1 MNDGNCMSED
11 IHINTQK
18 FFSQHPV
25 TYESEREETIITK
38 NYLQNFNMPQAYQK
52 FVNTVILFC
61 GKYIITEVSQ
71 WKISHLLL
79 QGYHRFSSRYSI
91 RYCKSSDV
99 TTRPRI
105 PALLKA
111 LKIAGLTSYT
121 FFIPGVDALSDF
133 DLKKSVPA
141 VYSQLAQNAIVASFG
156 VLCSGDGGR
165 PPLSALPHGP
175 LSSISSAVWLWR
187 VRADSGNELRYWSF
201 EEFEYELVTTPGGI
215 MKQSAIEAMPG
226 IAAVFVTYTMYFL
239 SFLESHE
246 WRWALTVSGAGLA
259 SEGSRLLAT
268 WLAAMSV
275 ESVYKMPSDLEGD
288 NLRFHVTSEGHN
300 RSFIEYH
307 DGKLRPT
314 IRWQRFTE
322 MNTTV
327 KCSLGGHAEYTW
339 QWNNIE
345 KAILSFLL
353 FFMSAIL
360 AIFSTGALVA
370 SEDSSLI
377 GGFLS
382 FMICY
387 CATGKL
393 KSDVPTDAPHPDVY
407 KTMLS
412 ATRIG
417 MIVGMICESTP
428 SEMTSRDFVTYSLL
442 CKSGTLTYD
451 GKKYQAYIPERRKEI
466 EMHEIYRRYAEL
478 NPVISRIFD
487 SPEEYNGGFVML
499 EIADAL
505 YCRAILLIRHVHSC
519 RCKEPSVR
527 GRVCNVDTG
536 HFLSGLLLVS
546 DHIECPNVFAL
557 LNGIRSWMNHEQLL
571 WSIIGAKVT
580 LEMMVLPHLKAQLES
595 SNTLDLALRICHMA
609 MYENVPSG
617 DMLEAVPTA
626 LYYLLTGKTVLGH
639 ATARVVENAIE
650 EFGTANI
657 LPDLN
662 EVVLRLDD
670 NYTIHCKAKL
680 HPWPG
685 GFIPILVKDA
695 VTDQPANYNM
705 AHAAFYKMLN
715 RQALHYGDTPYF
727 SRLTIT

>member
-1 MNDGNCMSED
+1 MNDDKCMDEDKQLNTRKIFSE
-11 IHINTQK
+11 QSVAYK
-18 FFSQHPV
+18 SK
-25 TYESEREETIITK
+25 RKETMITK
-38 NYLQNFNMPQAYQK
+38 DYRQHSNTPQANQK
-52 FVNTVILFC
+52 SVNIVILLY
-61 GKYIITEVSQ
+61 GKNVITVLSEL
-71 WKISHLLL
+71 KISLLVL
-79 QGYHRFSSRYSI
+79 YGYHYFTSRCGI
-91 RYCKSSDV
+91 RDCKSSDIMAK
-99 TTRPRI
+99 PRI

-111 LKIAGLTSYT
+111 LKIASLTSYI
-121 FFIPGVDALSDF
+121 FFIPGVNALSDF
-133 DLKKSVPA
+133 DLKKTVPA

-187 VRADSGNELRYWSF
+187 VRKDGGNEQRYWSF
-201 EEFEYELVTTPGGI
+201 ETFEYELVTTPGGV
-215 MKQSAIEAMPG
+215 MKQSAIDAMPG
-226 IAAVFVTYTMYFL
+226 IAVIFATYIMYFL

-246 WRWALTVSGAGLA
+246 WRWALTVSGTGLA
-259 SEGSRLLAT
+259 SEGARLLAT
-268 WLAAMSV
+268 WLAATSV
-275 ESVYKMPSDLEGD
+275 ESIYKMPYDIEGD
-288 NLRFHVTSEGHN
+288 SFRFHVTSEGHN

-314 IRWQRFTE
+314 IRWQKFTE

-327 KCSLGGHAEYTW
+327 KCSLSGHAAYTW
-339 QWNNIE
+339 QWINIK

-353 FFMSAIL
+353 FFMSSML

-370 SEDSSLI
+370 SEDGSLI

-387 CATGKL
+387 CATGKQS
-393 KSDVPTDAPHPDVY
+393 SDIPTDAPHPDVY
-407 KTMLS
+407 KAMLS

-417 MIVGMICESTP
+417 MIVGAICESTLGD
-428 SEMTSRDFVTYSLL
+428 MASRDFVTYSLL
-442 CKSGTLTYD
+442 SKSGTVTYD
-451 GKKYQAYIPERRKEI
+451 GKKYQAYVPERRKEI

-487 SPEEYNGGFVML
+487 SSDEYNGGFIML

-519 RCKEPSVR
+519 RCKQPSVR

-536 HFLSGLLLVS
+536 QFLSGLLLVS
-546 DHIECPNVFAL
+546 DHIECPNVFEL

-571 WSIIGAKVT
+571 WSIIGSKVT
-580 LEMMVLPHLKAQLES
+580 LEMMVLPHLKTQLES

-639 ATARVVENAIE
+639 ATARVVENAIT

-685 GFIPILVKDA
+685 GFIPILSYDA

-715 RQALHYGDTPYF
+715 GQRLQYGDTPYV
-727 SRLTIT
+727 SQLSIT